1 VQIPVS
7 YARRVTTLLITLM
20 HRFLSGPLTVET
32 LTVTVKDLPPQLQGL
47 KIAQLSDF
55 HYDGVE
61 LSEELLTEAIRTSNS
76 INPDLV
82 VLTGDFV
89 IHEPDPIHALVKRLK
104 RLESRRG
111 IYAVLGNHDLYYPTT
126 QFIVTEALT
135 KIGIQVLWNQVIYPL
150 GKGLA
155 LVGLPDFW
163 SPEFNPASVLDHL
176 DPKLPRIVL
185 SHQPDSAEVL
195 QQWRVDL
202 QLSGHTHGGQIVL
215 PQLGP
220 LIAYQDRVIRV
231 TPKWLR
237 EYIPL
242 LQRKCDRV
250 VKHWEWSA
258 GLYQINHNH
267 LYVNRGLGTYP
278 PGRLF
283 CPPELTVITLV

>member
-1 VQIPVS
+1 
-7 YARRVTTLLITLM
+7 M
-20 HRFLSGPLTVET
+20 HQFFSGPLTVEKIP
-32 LTVTVKDLPPQLQGL
+32 VTVNNLPPELRGL
-47 KIAQLSDF
+47 KITQLSDF
-55 HYDGVE
+55 HYDGVK
-61 LSEELLTEAIRTSNS
+61 LSEELLAEAIRTSNS
-76 INPDLV
+76 MNPDLV

-89 IHEPDPIHALVKRLK
+89 TYEPDPIHDLVKRLK

-126 QFIVTEALT
+126 KFIVTQALT
-135 KIGIQVLWNQVIYPL
+135 DIGIQVLWNQVSYPL

-163 SPEFNPASVLDHL
+163 SPDFNPASVFNDLDEQV
-176 DPKLPRIVL
+176 PRIVL

-215 PQLGP
+215 PELGP
-220 LIAYQDRVIRV
+220 LIAYQERAILA
-231 TPKWLR
+231 TPPWLR
-237 EYIPL
+237 QWIPL

-258 GLYQINHNH
+258 GLYQLNHNR

-283 CPPELTVITLV
+283 CPPELTAITLV

>member
-1 VQIPVS
+1 
-7 YARRVTTLLITLM
+7 M
-20 HRFLSGPLTVET
+20 
-32 LTVTVKDLPPQLQGL
+32 KNLPPELRGL
-47 KIAQLSDF
+47 KITQLSDF
-55 HYDGVE
+55 HYDGVK
-61 LSEELLTEAIRTSNS
+61 LSEELLAEAIHTSNS
-76 INPDLV
+76 MNPDLV

-89 IHEPDPIHALVKRLK
+89 TYEPDPIHDLVKRLK

-126 QFIVTEALT
+126 KFIVTQALT
-135 KIGIQVLWNQVIYPL
+135 DIGIQVLWNQVSYPL

-163 SPEFNPASVLDHL
+163 SPDFNPASVLDNL
-176 DPKLPRIVL
+176 DEQVPRIVL

-215 PQLGP
+215 PELGP
-220 LIAYQDRVIRV
+220 LIAYQERAILA
-231 TPKWLR
+231 TPSWLR
-237 EYIPL
+237 QWIPL

-250 VKHWEWSA
+250 VKHWEWYA
-258 GLYQINHNH
+258 GFYQLNQNC